1 MPRVSLDFSKMEGK
15 HTLIRDFCFILK
27 YIYIYFIYDVARFKE
42 LNSVEARSFKAT
54 LNEKD
59 GLAKVAMRDL
69 PSTSSNEKIQTDLKQ
84 KAKEILMKDV
94 QLQSK
99 ILSKKS
105 RKVLQKEKTKSNALV
120 NTVSFKSLRK

>member
-1 MPRVSLDFSKMEGK
+1 M
-15 HTLIRDFCFILK
+15 
-27 YIYIYFIYDVARFKE
+27 
-42 LNSVEARSFKAT
+42 EARSFKAT

-69 PSTSSNEKIQTDLKQ
+69 PTSTSNEKIQTDLKQ

-105 RKVLQKEKTKSNALV
+105 RKVQKEKTKSNALV

>member
-1 MPRVSLDFSKMEGK
+1 MPRVSLDFANMEGK
-15 HTLIRDFCFILK
+15 DIVFFLYFDSFYH
-27 YIYIYFIYDVARFKE
+27 YIYLILLCSYRFKE
-42 LNSVEARSFKAT
+42 LNSVETRSFKAT

-69 PSTSSNEKIQTDLKQ
+69 PSTSNEKIQTDLKQ

-105 RKVLQKEKTKSNALV
+105 RKVQKEKTKSNALV